1 MIEIIAVLTAMTVL
15 AIEYYVSRKTKTEDV
30 CKVWVQEN
38 RSTDWICVERLK

>member
-15 AIEYYVSRKTKTEDV
+15 AIGYSVSRKAKTKVV

-38 RSTDWICVERLK
+38 RSTDWVCVDRLK